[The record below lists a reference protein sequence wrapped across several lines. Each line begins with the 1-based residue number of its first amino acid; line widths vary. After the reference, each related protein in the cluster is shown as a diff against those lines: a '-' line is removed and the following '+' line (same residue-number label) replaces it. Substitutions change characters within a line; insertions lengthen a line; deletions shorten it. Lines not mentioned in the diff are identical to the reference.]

1 MGWGVLPMTKP
12 FVIALDGPAAAGKGT
27 LAKRL
32 AQHYNLAYLDT
43 GSLYRAVGLAVLR
56 AGKDPTDPTAATEV
70 ATTLS
75 ADLLTDPELRSAKA
89 GDASSKVAAIPGV
102 RAALFDWQ
110 RRFAAEPQPD
120 VAGRQR
126 SGSVLDGRDIGTVIC
141 PEAEVKIFVTASAE
155 ARANRRLKELQARGE
170 EAIYARVLE
179 DIRARDARDAARADA
194 PMKAA
199 DDAVHLDTSDLDI
212 DQVFAKAKAIVD
224 ERLKPLSGRRR

>member
-1 MGWGVLPMTKP
+1 MTGKP

-32 AQHYNLAYLDT
+32 AAHFNLAYLDT
-43 GSLYRAVGLAVLR
+43 GSLYRAVGLSVLR
-56 AGKDPTDPTAATEV
+56 QGKDPTDPVAATE
-70 ATTLS
+70 AAKHLP
-75 ADLLTDPELRSAKA
+75 AELLQDPDLRSAAA

-110 RRFAAEPQPD
+110 RRFAADPQP
-120 VAGRQR
+120 AGDGRRR

-141 PEAEVKIFVTASAE
+141 PDAEVKIFVTATAE

-170 EAIYARVLE
+170 KAIYARVLE
-179 DIRARDARDAARADA
+179 DIVARDARDTARADA

-199 DDAVHLDTSDLDI
+199 EDAVHLDTSDLDI

-224 ERLKPLSGRRR
+224 ERLKPS